1 MFSYYFSF
9 NKMKDDLYLKL
20 LSKEFCG
27 EIHVNGVFGHKMYVP
42 IFSLI
47 IESPVWQSAVS
58 LASHAQLNVKGR

>member
-1 MFSYYFSF
+1 
-9 NKMKDDLYLKL
+9 MKGDLYLKL

-27 EIHVNGVFGHKMYVP
+27 EIHMNGVFGHKMCVH

-58 LASHAQLNVKGR
+58 LASYAQLDAKGRY